1 MNVLPAVESRLPV
14 LFDPV
19 TGNFVISLARPNPS
33 LVPGAPAY
41 VAAAQFSGKTLE
53 QAQAKYAA
61 YVEANRAAEQKR
73 QRNLRAAVSQAR
85 KNAANA
91 AAAANRIHKNQENA
105 LKAKQAA
112 KNLMAKHNKTAKN
125 KEKNA
130 KEKRNTLRRHCG
142 WSKGLFGWS
151 KPRTPSNNPDCA
163 NVQ

>member
-73 QRNLRAAVSQAR
+73 QRNLRAAVSQAK

-91 AAAANRIHKNQENA
+91 SAAVVKVNEDGTATVLTGTVETGQGSLTVLGQIAAEELGIA
-105 LKAKQAA
+105 
-112 KNLMAKHNKTAKN
+112 
-125 KEKNA
+125 
-130 KEKRNTLRRHCG
+130 G
-142 WSKGLFGWS
+142 
-151 KPRTPSNNPDCA
+151 
-163 NVQ
+163 